1 MGVGVWMW
9 VVVGARMVSMVER
22 VTRQVGVVG
31 LMVAAGVLCAG
42 CASEGIEPAW
52 GLAEGGGGGAVEV
65 LTGERWAGR
74 QYAAGEPREVRIS
87 PLTRVEIDERGEA
100 VLTVHLELVDAWGH
114 SGKWLMLVRVELSES
129 QKSAGEAKDGA
140 GGDGAGASVSANEA
154 RLDLDLTDPAVNAA
168 AFDWI
173 TRTYVVRVKKLP
185 TWATQRGAVGWVRA
199 AVGWVEGSGERRVL
213 RGAKQMSK

>member
-1 MGVGVWMW
+1 MGVWMW

-52 GLAEGGGGGAVEV
+52 GLGEGGGAAGEV

-74 QYAAGEPREVRIS
+74 QYAAGEPRELRIS

-114 SGKWLMLVRVELSES
+114 SGKWLMLVRVEVSES
-129 QKSAGEAKDGA
+129 ERGSGEEKVGGGAVAVKD
-140 GGDGAGASVSANEA
+140 EA
-154 RLDLDLTDPAVNAA
+154 RVDLDLTDPAVNAA

-185 TWATQRGAVGWVRA
+185 TWATQRGAGGWVRA
-199 AVGWVEGSGERRVL
+199 AAGWVEASGERKVL